1 MTDVAAMNAELL
13 RRARE
18 ELTVEP
24 YLVVATETYA
34 GRPVHIPVTFPDEID
49 DKHSI

>member
-1 MTDVAAMNAELL
+1 MNAELL
-13 RRARE
+13 RRVRE

-24 YLVVATETYA
+24 CLVVATETYA
-34 GRPVHIPVTFPDEID
+34 GRSVHIQVTFPDGIV